1 MNILI
6 DNKNYNLHI
15 IDEKNF
21 NNYKNYLNKISIC
34 NSSYISSSYEKL
46 SYTLLEL
53 YGYIGFILTDVTNV
67 NVFISCII
75 DIDCSQIKE
84 NVENIDLYDSVE
96 IVLLC
101 SNYELRIPGLT
112 KTFFN
117 IIIQNYIPKY
127 KPDIKYLLL
136 KVAQGTNK
144 NVRAYNFY
152 STIGFKI
159 LNKSIMIYNYNT
171 VGGKKRRK
179 VYTKKQH
186 YKRRKNK
193 TVFNKIKRKYKIL
206 T

>member
-21 NNYKNYLNKISIC
+21 NKYENYLNKISIC

-127 KPDIKYLLL
+127 KPDIKNLLL

-152 STIGFKI
+152 LTIGFKI

-179 VYTKKQH
+179 VYTKKHH

-193 TVFNKIKRKYKIL
+193 TVFNKLKRKYKIL